1 VALNPRQQ
9 LNKQWRKTMA
19 DRLTDAFGNKALVER
34 LTEMSREAPE
44 LTLSEA
50 IKNIQEDLEA
60 RKEQKEFRQAFV
72 GDKILSFDKSVTKEE
87 RRKLIDEAKQ
97 PRFYGEG
104 DNETN
109 TSKAR

>member
-1 VALNPRQQ
+1 LCVEILLFYILIINTQRAVALNPRQQ

-50 IKNIQEDLEA
+50 IKNIQEDLA
-60 RKEQKEFRQAFV
+60 
-72 GDKILSFDKSVTKEE
+72 DKAI
-87 RRKLIDEAKQ
+87 ID
-97 PRFYGEG
+97 
-104 DNETN
+104 DNGC
-109 TSKAR
+109 